1 MIRCIITALNKQ
13 KNRLGKLVRNN
24 HDYEFLPAYLEIIEK
39 PPSPWARRTAV
50 VITSFLL
57 IVLIWSILGRL
68 DIHASAQGKFI
79 ISNYSKIIQALDKG
93 EIISI
98 NARDGQFVRKGEV
111 LIQLNPIGVEAE
123 SKRLSEQYIR
133 YQLDRA
139 RLLALLSKDPKK
151 NFIPPHDATNEQVDI
166 SRLHLESEYNDTYQ
180 LLKKLKAEEGVT
192 RAELQ
197 ANLNETH
204 ALSKL
209 KNNIEI
215 RLNARK
221 ALMASNAIAKVEL
234 LEKEKELLDVE
245 RNISNVK
252 AQKNILEAK
261 VNSIFE
267 QQNTLLSQKQLEYYD
282 ELNQLN
288 GHLSEIT
295 QELIKAKEL
304 QRIQALRSPVD
315 GTVQQLS
322 THTIGGVVTPAESL
336 MVIVPKNTPLEA
348 EVNILN
354 KDIGF
359 VRVGQS
365 VEIKI
370 DSFPFTKYGT
380 ISGKLIHVS
389 QDAVEDERLGYVFPA
404 RISLNSP
411 KILIDDK
418 WVNLGA
424 GMSLTAEIKTGS
436 RRVIDYLLSP
446 LQEYQS
452 EAMRER

>member
-1 MIRCIITALNKQ
+1 MIRGIIKALNKQ
-13 KNRLGKLVRNN
+13 TSGSVQLVRNTY
-24 HDYEFLPAYLEIIEK
+24 DYEFLPAYLEIIEK
-39 PPSPWARRTAV
+39 PPSPWTRRTAIA
-50 VITSFLL
+50 ITAFLL
-57 IVLIWSILGRL
+57 IVLIWSVLGRL
-68 DIHASAQGKFI
+68 DIHASAQGKVI
-79 ISNYSKIIQALDKG
+79 ISNYSKVIQALDKG

-98 NARDGQFVRKGEV
+98 NVHDGQFVRKGEV
-111 LIQLNPIGVEAE
+111 LIQLNPVGADAE
-123 SKRLSEQYIR
+123 SRRLSEQYIR

-139 RLLALLSKDPKK
+139 RLLALLSKDPKN
-151 NFIPPHDATNEQVDI
+151 NFIPPHDATKEQVEI
-166 SRLHLESEYNDTYQ
+166 SKRHLESEYNDTHQ
-180 LLKKLKAEEGVT
+180 LLKKLKAEEDVT
-192 RAELQ
+192 HAELQ
-197 ANLNETH
+197 ANLNETL
-204 ALSKL
+204 ALSRL

-234 LEKEKELLDVE
+234 LEQEKELLDVE
-245 RNISNVK
+245 RNISNVQ
-252 AQKNILEAK
+252 AQRTILEARTK
-261 VNSIFE
+261 SILE
-267 QQNTLLSQKQLEYYD
+267 QQNALLSQKQLEYYD

-288 GHLSEIT
+288 GHLAEIT

-348 EVNILN
+348 EVNVLN

-380 ISGKLIHVS
+380 ISGKLLHVS
-389 QDAVEDERLGYVFPA
+389 KDAVEDENLGYVFPA
-404 RISLNSP
+404 RIHLDSP
-411 KILIDDK
+411 QIQVDDK
-418 WVNLGA
+418 WVTLGA
-424 GMSLTAEIKTGS
+424 GMSLNAEIKTGS

-446 LQEYQS
+446 LQQYQS

>member
-1 MIRCIITALNKQ
+1 MIRSIISILSKK
-13 KNRLGKLVRNN
+13 KNGLGKAVCNN

-39 PPSPWARRTAV
+39 PPSPWARRTAII
-50 VITSFLL
+50 ITAFLL
-57 IVLIWSILGRL
+57 IVLIWSILGKL
-68 DIHASAQGKFI
+68 DIHASAQGKVI
-79 ISNYSKIIQALDKG
+79 ISNYSKVIQALDKG

-98 NARDGQFVRKGEV
+98 NVHDGQFVRKGEV
-111 LIQLNPIGVEAE
+111 LIQLNPVGAEAE
-123 SKRLSEQYIR
+123 SKRLSEQFIR
-133 YQLDRA
+133 YQLDKA
-139 RLLALLSKDPKK
+139 RLLALLSKEPIN
-151 NFIPPHDATNEQVDI
+151 NFIPPHNATNEQVEI
-166 SRLHLESEYNDTYQ
+166 SRLHLESEYNDTNQ
-180 LLKKLKAEEGVT
+180 LLKKLKAEEDVT

-197 ANLNETH
+197 ANLNETL

-234 LEKEKELLDVE
+234 LEKEKELLDIE

-261 VNSIFE
+261 ANSIFE
-267 QQNTLLSQKQLEYYD
+267 QQNTLKSQKQLEYYD
-282 ELNQLN
+282 DLNQLN

-348 EVNILN
+348 EVNVLN

-359 VRVGQS
+359 VRGGQS

-380 ISGKLIHVS
+380 ISGRLIHVS

-404 RISLNSP
+404 RIYLNSS

-418 WVNLGA
+418 WVALGA